1 MNLRSKMEVLS
12 RMKDREILQY
22 RVGGLLYMP
31 AYQEN
36 IVEKIRAGKDEH
48 LTAVCFCLEDAIHD
62 AAVEAAERSLRESL
76 CALRRHYEETGREL
90 PLLFVRVRTAD
101 HMQHF
106 LDFIGEAG
114 DVLTGYVLPKVN
126 LGNVEAYMEIM
137 RALSGGGRRRYIMPV
152 LESPS
157 IADIKS
163 RAAVLGELKAIFDAH
178 REYVLNIR
186 VGGND
191 FSNLYG
197 VRRSIAHTIYE
208 VGVVRDI
215 LVDILNIFARDY
227 VVSGPVW
234 NYFGDDPAGAWAAGL
249 KKELELDRLNG
260 FIGKTVIHPAQL
272 PFVFDSLKVGR
283 ADYEDARMICNWQD
297 EKAGVKKSWDGTRMN
312 EVKTHAKWAKR
323 VLTLADIYGMKDDGA
338 AIAAE
343 SKR

>member
-1 MNLRSKMEVLS
+1 MEEIS
-12 RMKDREILQY
+12 RETLQY
-22 RVGGLLYMP
+22 MVGGLLYMP
-31 AYQEN
+31 AYQGN
-36 IVEKIRAGKDEH
+36 IVQKIRGREVQA
-48 LTAVCFCLEDAIHD
+48 LTSVCFCLEDAIND
-62 AAVEAAERSLRESL
+62 GAVKEAEIALKETLHALGELYREGAE
-76 CALRRHYEETGREL
+76 GR

-178 REYVLNIR
+178 RDYVLNIR

-197 VRRSIAHTIYE
+197 VRRSIAQPIYA

-234 NYFGDDPAGAWAAGL
+234 NYFGDDPAGAWAVGL

>member
-1 MNLRSKMEVLS
+1 MEN
-12 RMKDREILQY
+12 REILQY
-22 RVGGLLYMP
+22 KVGGLLYMP

-36 IVEKIRAGKDEH
+36 IVEKIRGQK
-48 LTAVCFCLEDAIHD
+48 TANMTAICFCLEDAIND
-62 AAVEAAERSLRESL
+62 TAVADAERI
-76 CALRRHYEETGREL
+76 LRRNLAALKDIYAEERCKK

-101 HMQHF
+101 HMEHF
-106 LDFIGEAG
+106 LDFVGTAG

-126 LGNVEAYMEIM
+126 LGNVEAYMELM
-137 RALSGGGRRRYIMPV
+137 RAKSDEAAKKRYIMPV

-157 IADIKS
+157 IAGIKS

-178 REYVLNIR
+178 KEYVLNIR

-197 VRRSIAHTIYE
+197 VRRSIAHPIYA

-215 LVDILNIFARDY
+215 LIDILNIFARDY

-234 NYFGDDPAGAWAAGL
+234 NYFGDDPKGAWAAGL

-272 PFVFDSLKVGR
+272 PFVFDSLKARR
-283 ADYEDARMICNWQD
+283 ADYEDAKMICTWQD
-297 EKAGVKKSWDGTRMN
+297 EQAGVKKSWDGTRMN

-323 VLTLADIYGMKDDGA
+323 VLTLAKIYGVKDEG
-338 AIAAE
+338 E
-343 SKR
+343 

>member
-1 MNLRSKMEVLS
+1 ME
-12 RMKDREILQY
+12 DREILQY
-22 RVGGLLYMP
+22 KVGGLLYMP

-36 IVEKIRAGKDEH
+36 IVEKIRRQKNEH
-48 LTAVCFCLEDAIHD
+48 LTAICFCLEDAIGD
-62 AAVEAAERSLRESL
+62 TAVEDAERVLRTNLATLKEV
-76 CALRRHYEETGREL
+76 YKKEGRET

-101 HMQHF
+101 HMEHF
-106 LDFIGEAG
+106 LDFVGAAG
-114 DVLTGYVLPKVN
+114 DILTGYVLPKVN
-126 LGNVEAYMEIM
+126 LGNVEAYMELM
-137 RALSGGGRRRYIMPV
+137 RSVNDGAAKKRYLMPV

-197 VRRSIAHTIYE
+197 VRRSIAHTIYS
-208 VGVVRDI
+208 VGIVRDI

-227 VVSGPVW
+227 VVSSPVW
-234 NYFGDDPAGAWAAGL
+234 NYFGDAAEGMWAQGL

-272 PFVFDSLKVGR
+272 SFVFESLKAER
-283 ADYEDARMICNWQD
+283 ADYEDAKMICGWQD

-323 VLTLADIYGMKDDGA
+323 VLTLAEIYGVKEDGTA
-338 AIAAE
+338 GVARG
-343 SKR
+343 KR

>member
-1 MNLRSKMEVLS
+1 ME
-12 RMKDREILQY
+12 DREILQY

-31 AYQEN
+31 AYQDN
-36 IVEKIRAGKDEH
+36 IVEKLRAGREPY
-48 LTAVCFCLEDAIHD
+48 LTAICFCLEDAIND
-62 AAVEAAERSLRESL
+62 TAVADAERALRETL
-76 CALRRHYEETGREL
+76 RALKELYAQEGRTK

-106 LDFIGEAG
+106 IDYVG
-114 DVLTGYVLPKVN
+114 DVGAVLTGYVLPKVN

-137 RALSGGGRRRYIMPV
+137 RDLGMDSVRRCAIMPV

-157 IADIKS
+157 IAGIKS
-163 RAAVLGELKAIFDAH
+163 RSAVLGELKAIFDAH
-178 REYVLNIR
+178 REYVLNVR

-197 VRRSIAHTIYE
+197 VRRSIAHTIYD

-234 NYFGDDPAGAWAAGL
+234 NYFGEDPAGLWAKGL
-249 KKELELDRLNG
+249 QKELEYDRLNG

-272 PFVFDSLKVGR
+272 PFVYGSLRVQR
-283 ADYEDARMICNWQD
+283 ADYEDARMILDWRD
-297 EKAGVKKSWDGTRMN
+297 ERAGVRKSWDGTRMN
-312 EVKTHAKWAKR
+312 EVKTHQKWAAR
-323 VLTLADIYGMKDDGA
+323 VMALAEIYGVKEEG
-338 AIAAE
+338 E
-343 SKR
+343 

>member
-1 MNLRSKMEVLS
+1 ME
-12 RMKDREILQY
+12 DREILQY
-22 RVGGLLYMP
+22 KVGGLLYMP

-36 IVEKIRAGKDEH
+36 IVEKIRRREHAH
-48 LTAVCFCLEDAIHD
+48 LTAICFCLEDAIGD
-62 AAVEAAERSLRESL
+62 TAVVDAER
-76 CALRRHYEETGREL
+76 ALRTNLAALKEVYEEDRREK

-101 HMQHF
+101 HMEHF
-106 LDFIGEAG
+106 LDFVGAAG

-126 LGNVEAYMEIM
+126 LGNVESYMELM
-137 RALSGGGRRRYIMPV
+137 RMLNDGSAKKRYLMPV

-157 IADIKS
+157 IADVKS

-178 REYVLNIR
+178 CEYVLNIR

-197 VRRSIAHTIYE
+197 VRRSIAHPIYA

-215 LVDILNIFARDY
+215 LIDILNIFARDY

-234 NYFGDDPAGAWAAGL
+234 NYFGDDPAGAWARGL
-249 KKELELDRLNG
+249 KRELELDRLNG

-272 PFVFDSLKVGR
+272 PFVFDSLRAER
-283 ADYEDARMICNWQD
+283 ADFEDAKMIADWQD

-312 EVKTHAKWAKR
+312 EVKTHDKWAKR
-323 VLTLADIYGMKDDGA
+323 VLTLAKIYGVKEDGA
-338 AIAAE
+338 ACAAA

>member
-1 MNLRSKMEVLS
+1 MEVLS
-12 RMKDREILQY
+12 RMENREILQY

-36 IVEKIRAGKDEH
+36 IVEKIRRQENEH
-48 LTAVCFCLEDAIHD
+48 LTAICFCLEDAIND
-62 AAVEAAERSLRESL
+62 TAVADAERSLRRNL
-76 CALRRHYEETGREL
+76 AALKDIYAEENGKK

-101 HMQHF
+101 HMEHF
-106 LDFIGEAG
+106 LDFVGAAG

-126 LGNVEAYMEIM
+126 LGNVEAYMELM
-137 RALSGGGRRRYIMPV
+137 RTLNDGAEKKRYIMPV

-157 IADIKS
+157 IAGIKS

-178 REYVLNIR
+178 RESVLNIR

-197 VRRSIAHTIYE
+197 VRRSIAHPIYT

-234 NYFGDDPAGAWAAGL
+234 NYFGDAPSGAWATGL
-249 KKELELDRLNG
+249 QKELELDRLNG

-272 PFVFDSLKVGR
+272 PFVFDSLKTRR
-283 ADYEDARMICNWQD
+283 ADYEDAKMICDWQD

-323 VLTLADIYGMKDDGA
+323 VLTLAKIYGVKDDEA
-338 AIAAE
+338 ASAAE

>member
-1 MNLRSKMEVLS
+1 M
-12 RMKDREILQY
+12 
-22 RVGGLLYMP
+22 
-31 AYQEN
+31 
-36 IVEKIRAGKDEH
+36 
-48 LTAVCFCLEDAIHD
+48 
-62 AAVEAAERSLRESL
+62 
-76 CALRRHYEETGREL
+76 
-90 PLLFVRVRTAD
+90 LFVRVRTAD
-101 HMQHF
+101 HMEHF
-106 LDFIGEAG
+106 LDFVGAAG
-114 DVLTGYVLPKVN
+114 DILTGYVLPKVN
-126 LGNVEAYMEIM
+126 LGNVEAYMELM
-137 RALSGGGRRRYIMPV
+137 RSVNDGAARKRYIMPV

-215 LVDILNIFARDY
+215 LIDILNIFARDY

-234 NYFGDDPAGAWAAGL
+234 NYFGEDPAGAWARGL
-249 KKELELDRLNG
+249 KRELELDRLNG
-260 FIGKTVIHPAQL
+260 FVGKTVIHPAQL
-272 PFVFDSLKVGR
+272 PFVFDSLKAER
-283 ADYEDARMICNWQD
+283 ADYEDAMMIAGWQD
-297 EKAGVKKSWDGTRMN
+297 GKAGVKKSWDGTRMN

-323 VLTLADIYGMKDDGA
+323 VLTLAEIYGVKDDGA
-338 AIAAE
+338 ACAAE

>member
-1 MNLRSKMEVLS
+1 MWNDGGHP
-12 RMKDREILQY
+12 MKDRENLQY

-36 IVEKIRAGKDEH
+36 IVEKIRANVQPY
-48 LTAVCFCLEDAIHD
+48 LTSVCFCLEDAIND
-62 AAVEAAERSLRESL
+62 TAVADAERALRET
-76 CALRRHYEETGREL
+76 LRVLKQLYEEEGRRK

-106 LDFIGEAG
+106 VDFVGEAG
-114 DVLTGYVLPKVN
+114 SVLTGYVLPKVN

-137 RALSGGGRRRYIMPV
+137 RGLGQDPARRRYIMPV

-157 IADIKS
+157 IAGIKS
-163 RAAVLGELKAIFDAH
+163 RSAVLGELKAVFDAH

-197 VRRSIAHTIYE
+197 VRRSIAHTIYS

-234 NYFGDDPAGAWAAGL
+234 NYFGEDPAGLWAKGL
-249 KKELELDRLNG
+249 KRELEYDRMNG

-272 PFVFDSLKVGR
+272 PFVFDSLRVRR
-283 ADYEDARMICNWQD
+283 ADYEDARMILDWKD
-297 EKAGVKKSWDGTRMN
+297 ARAGVRKSWDGTRMN
-312 EVKTHAKWAKR
+312 EVKTHGKWAAR
-323 VLTLADIYGMKDDGA
+323 IMALAEIYGVKEEETHA
-338 AIAAE
+338 
-343 SKR
+343 